1 MNLVDSDRQMRVFK
15 TTRRAREWL
24 EDIRET

>member
-1 MNLVDSDRQMRVFK
+1 MKMVESDRQMRVFK